1 MKALKHFG
9 KYKVLVLS
17 ILICL
22 ISSNVFCQSESKEIL
37 VFAGAG
43 MRLPLSEIGKSFEKK
58 YGVKVV
64 YDFAGSGRLGNKI
77 LVGQTPDIFIPGSD
91 KWAKI
96 LKEKGYIRNYTP
108 VAYHTPVI
116 ITPSGNGKVKT
127 LKDFINPDNRIVLG
141 DAKACAIGGIST
153 KIFKKAGLDES
164 MMNVKARG
172 VTVKQLVLW
181 VEGNNA
187 DASIVWKADAVQ
199 SGKVR
204 IVSIPAEYNVTNIIP
219 VCQVAEHKEAA
230 TQFVNYVLGSEGKEI
245 FKKHGFKVVN

>member
-9 KYKVLVLS
+9 KYNVLILS

-22 ISSNVFCQSESKEIL
+22 ISSNVFSQSEPKEIL

-43 MRLPLSEIGKSFEKK
+43 MRLPLNEIGKKFGQK
-58 YGVKVV
+58 YGIQVL
-64 YDFAGSGRLGNKI
+64 YDFEGSGRLGNKI
-77 LVGQTPDIFIPGSD
+77 LVGQAPDVFIPGSD
-91 KWAKI
+91 RWAKI
-96 LKEKGYIRNYTP
+96 LKKKGYIRNYSP
-108 VAYHTPVI
+108 IAYHTPVI
-116 ITPSGNGKVKT
+116 IVPEKNSTVTS

-141 DAKACAIGGIST
+141 DAKAAAIGGISG

-164 MMNVKARG
+164 MMTVKARG

-181 VEGNNA
+181 IEGNNA

-204 IVSIPAEYNVTNIIP
+204 IVTIPAEYNVTNMIP
-219 VCQVAEHKEAA
+219 VCRVAEHKEAA
-230 TQFVNYVLGSEGKEI
+230 TQFVNYVLGSEGRKI
-245 FKKHGFKVVN
+245 FNKHGFKVVN